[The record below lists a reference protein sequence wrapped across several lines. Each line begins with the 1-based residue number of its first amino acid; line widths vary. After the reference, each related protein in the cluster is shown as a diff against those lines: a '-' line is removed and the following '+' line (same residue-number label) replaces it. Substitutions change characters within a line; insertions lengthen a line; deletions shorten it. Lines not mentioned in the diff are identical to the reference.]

1 MTVDADR
8 EAIVRAVAFNE
19 GPDRWLV
26 LSSSDP
32 LDVIATAVEDANTRH
47 SGPDGFP
54 DEDLGGTVSP
64 LIRGSAIEV
73 QYCHDP
79 DMVGRWLDRL
89 LAALG
94 TAGVSGPLVVLDQP
108 SPSAYEDRPAVVPT
122 LFLAWRIARP
132 MVPREDWRSHWGVDD
147 DLTVAVM
154 RRSAS
159 WCLELGGEVTIEFGG
174 GPPSTVPGDAEVE
187 HVVRLLVDGIGESRF
202 VDVSATRGNQVRR
215 VGFGMG
221 AMSVVQQLGDDGS
234 GSALH
239 ELRDVLVDAAADLRW
254 GGIRL
259 ARAGHCDISALYGVT
274 DLPGGLTGGT
284 QVGRAGV
291 LLEELVPDV
300 CGIQLIGGRH
310 LDRLSLSPDLWRTT
324 EVAPDRYCVESVDPR
339 PWFAGP
345 HVPRDTLERHRVD
358 FAPLQLTASGL
369 WAARQAAPLI

>member
-1 MTVDADR
+1 MGVTADVDA
-8 EAIVRAVAFNE
+8 IVDAVAFREE
-19 GPDRWLV
+19 GPERWLE
-26 LSSSDP
+26 LRSDDP
-32 LDVIATAVEDANTRH
+32 LHAVEAAVDRANGLDSPSGEEPQDA
-47 SGPDGFP
+47 
-54 DEDLGGTVSP
+54 LGGFVAPTVAGTGVEVTHCDDP
-64 LIRGSAIEV
+64 TLVRGWVE
-73 QYCHDP
+73 
-79 DMVGRWLDRL
+79 RL
-89 LAALG
+89 LRSLEAAG
-94 TAGVSGPLVVLDQP
+94 CSGHLVLVDQLSLPGDDLP
-108 SPSAYEDRPAVVPT
+108 SVVPT
-122 LFLAWRIARP
+122 AFLAWRLARP
-132 MVPREDWRSHWGVDD
+132 FVPRDDWRSHWGVDD
-147 DLTVAVM
+147 DLTVAAM

-159 WCLELGGEVTIEFGG
+159 WCLELGGEVTIEVGG
-174 GPPSTVPGDAEVE
+174 GPPSTVSGDAEVE
-187 HVVRLLVDGIGESRF
+187 HAVRLLVDGIGESRF
-202 VDVSATRGNQVRR
+202 VDVSATRGEQVRR

-234 GSALH
+234 ESALH
-239 ELRDVLVDAAADLRW
+239 ELRRVLVGDAPDLRW

-259 ARAGHCDISALYGVT
+259 AHAGHCDISALHGVT

-300 CGIQLIGGRH
+300 CGIQVIGGRH

-324 EVAPDRYCVESVDPR
+324 EVAPDRYCVESVDLR